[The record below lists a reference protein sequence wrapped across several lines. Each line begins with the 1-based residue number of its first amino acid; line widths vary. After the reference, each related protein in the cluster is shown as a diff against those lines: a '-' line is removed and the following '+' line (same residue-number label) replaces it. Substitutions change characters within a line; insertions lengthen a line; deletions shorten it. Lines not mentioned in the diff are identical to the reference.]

1 MNAHQPSRRFCSI
14 LHGSSRW
21 RLNTPSIAMPWKPRG
36 SLMSWTN
43 IWERETNSTSAESL
57 CLEFEVVGSNLH
69 GQVVNC
75 TWKDIGQQTDVVFF
89 AFVLCSDRTS
99 LRTSLLSEVVTRTH
113 HFTGNMFLPVS
124 IPAGFQAFNKK
135 RSAKNSQLPSFF
147 FCLKT
152 PRVPRFVFF

>member
-75 TWKDIGQQTDVVFF
+75 RWKDIGQQTDVVFF

-99 LRTSLLSEVVTRTH
+99 LRTSLLSEVVTRSH
-113 HFTGNMFLPVS
+113 HFTGTTFLPVS
-124 IPAGFQAFNKK
+124 IPASFQAFNKK

>member
-1 MNAHQPSRRFCSI
+1 
-14 LHGSSRW
+14 
-21 RLNTPSIAMPWKPRG
+21 
-36 SLMSWTN
+36 MSWTN

-75 TWKDIGQQTDVVFF
+75 RWKDIGQQTDVVFF

-147 FCLKT
+147 SASKLRGF
-152 PRVPRFVFF
+152 RVLFSFKDQYTIADMAIYPWIGGFVEGVMYGEAKEFLQVAQ